1 MVSFMNGNRMC
12 IWRYDHRDR
21 YTVVEMS
28 HLNTLKLGDA
38 VPQRGN
44 WFSALVGKSILR
56 IRGWSFEG
64 VVPNVP
70 KAVVIVVP
78 HTSNWDFIVG
88 VAAVF
93 AMGLRASFLGKHTLF
108 KWPFGPLMRWLGGF
122 PVDRR
127 TARGV
132 VEETVNL
139 FMSNDQ
145 MILGVSP
152 EGTRSSVD
160 RWKTGFYYVALEAKV
175 PIIPVAFDYNR
186 TVIRFGERFDP
197 TGDIQDDFRVLE
209 LFFSGIEGRRQS

>member
-1 MVSFMNGNRMC
+1 MVSSMNGNRMC

>member
-1 MVSFMNGNRMC
+1 MIHATGTLSSA
-12 IWRYDHRDR
+12 
-21 YTVVEMS
+21 MS
-28 HLNTLKLGDA
+28 DLNPPQLGDA
-38 VPQRGN
+38 VPRRGN
-44 WFSALVGKSILR
+44 LFSTLVGRSILS
-56 IRGWSFEG
+56 IRGWRFEG
-64 VVPNVP
+64 TIANVP

-108 KWPFGPLMRWLGGF
+108 KWPLGPMMRWFGGF

-139 FMSNDQ
+139 FASTDR

-160 RWKTGFYYVALEAKV
+160 RWRTGFYYVAVEANV
-175 PIIPVAFDYNR
+175 PIIPVAFDYSR
-186 TVIRFGERFDP
+186 RVIRFGERFDP
-197 TGDIQDDFRVLE
+197 TGDITLDFRFLE
-209 LFFSGIEGRRQS
+209 QFFSGIEGRRR